1 MGNISNATAIH
12 GLTASG
18 ATTSTN
24 VSGSVTLGKTQEQV
38 TLLGADVFFSSS
50 ITSTGATDVA
60 TLDLTTGVIAQTTG
74 TPTIT
79 DGDGKDFEG
88 ETLGTMAKVSALH
101 VVFNEVASGVVAMS
115 CADVSLPDVTASI
128 NGTIAVITIPDGKT
142 LSGNTITFTFND
154 ASSQKV
160 TIIATGVTS

>member
-1 MGNISNATAIH
+1 MGNISNVTAFN

-18 ATTSTN
+18 GTTSTN
-24 VSGSVTLGKTQEQV
+24 VSGSVGLGEANNQTR
-38 TLLGADVFFSSS
+38 LLGADVFFSSS
-50 ITSTGATDVA
+50 ITSTGAADVA

-74 TPTIT
+74 TPTIA

-101 VVFNEVASGVVAMS
+101 VVFEEVASGVVAMS

-128 NGTIAVITIPDGKT
+128 NGTIAIVTIPDGKT
-142 LSGNTITFTFND
+142 LAGDTITFTFND
-154 ASSQKV
+154 AASQKV
-160 TIIATGVTS
+160 TIIATGATS

>member
-1 MGNISNATAIH
+1 MGNISNVTAFN
-12 GLTASG
+12 GLAASG
-18 ATTSTN
+18 VATSTN
-24 VSGSVTLGKTQEQV
+24 VSGSVGLGKANNQTR
-38 TLLGADVFFSSS
+38 LLGADVFFSSS
-50 ITSTGATDVA
+50 ITSTGAADVA

-74 TPTIT
+74 TPTIA

-101 VVFNEVASGVVAMS
+101 VVFEEVASGVVAMS

-142 LSGNTITFTFND
+142 LSGNDITFTFND

-160 TIIATGVTS
+160 TIIATGATS